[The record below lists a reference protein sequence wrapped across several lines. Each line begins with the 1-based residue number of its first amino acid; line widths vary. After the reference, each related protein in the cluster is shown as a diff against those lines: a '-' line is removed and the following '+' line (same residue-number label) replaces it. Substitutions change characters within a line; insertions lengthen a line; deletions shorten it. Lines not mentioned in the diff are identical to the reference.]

1 MVKSFRLFLLMKF
14 NKNELGVEAER
25 LHDKLRYVGFGR
37 GYCEVIAPLTLEINK
52 LKKEKGAIVL
62 AHSYQ
67 TPDIIYGVADFVGDS
82 YGLSKKASDSDAGVI
97 VFCGVK
103 FMAETA
109 KILSPNKVVL
119 LPDVNAGCSLA
130 DSITAEDV
138 IRLKRE
144 NPGVPV
150 VVYVNTSAVVKAEA
164 DVCCTSSN
172 ALKII
177 EGIPGNE
184 VIFLPDQLMAKN
196 LQSLTS
202 KKIIS
207 WPGKCIVHDEFDAKT
222 IEKLRARYEGLK
234 VMSHLECSPAVLE
247 VSDMSGGTAD
257 MIKYVSEVEAPAY
270 LLVTECGLSDRMR
283 VEKPE
288 KNFVGACGLCPY
300 MKMID
305 LPSVLQVLSGAE
317 DEQIVEIPLEIS
329 KGALKSLNKMFELT
343 E

>member
-1 MVKSFRLFLLMKF
+1 MKF
-14 NKNELGVEAER
+14 NKNELREETER
-25 LHDKLRYVGFGR
+25 LHEKLHYVGFGR
-37 GYCEVIAPLTLEINK
+37 GYCEVIAPLTLEINR
-52 LKKEKGAIVL
+52 LKKQRGAIIL

-67 TPDIIYGVADFVGDS
+67 TPDIIYGIADFVGDS
-82 YGLSKKASDSDAGVI
+82 YGLSKKASESDADVI

-109 KILSPNKVVL
+109 KILSPWKQVL
-119 LPDVNAGCSLA
+119 LPAVEAGCSLA

-138 IRLKRE
+138 ERLKRE

-150 VVYVNTSAVVKAEA
+150 VVYVNTSAEVKAKA

-172 ALKII
+172 ALKIV
-177 EGIPGNE
+177 EGVAGDT
-184 VIFLPDQLMAKN
+184 VIFLPDQLMARN
-196 LQSLTS
+196 LQSMTS

-207 WPGKCIVHDEFDAKT
+207 WPGRCIVHDEFDADT
-222 IEKLRARYEGLK
+222 IEKLRSRHEGLK
-234 VMSHLECSPAVLE
+234 VMAHLECAPAVLE

-257 MIKYVSEVEAPAY
+257 MIRYVADVEAPAY

-283 VEKPE
+283 VEMPE

-305 LPSVLQVLSGAE
+305 LPSVLQVLNQPGPG
-317 DEQIVEIPLEIS
+317 QVIEIPLDVRES
-329 KGALKSLNKMFELT
+329 ALLSLNKMFELT